1 MENYMSLLQE
11 VKSVDWAVLI
21 ACAAATFTGYQ
32 ALLMRKHNRL
42 SVKPH
47 LSTWTTDTQV
57 GDDYVIYFYLE
68 NNGLGPAIIQKFEV
82 FFDEAKIGDC
92 YDRLA
97 LNKRMSEKV
106 EEQKGITK
114 HIISLLGL
122 KTAFPAGKKEVLFA
136 IHMPMYMGFS
146 KQAYADFMDR
156 FDLNLEYS
164 SVYGGNEILC
174 TINRKG
180 PK

>member
-1 MENYMSLLQE
+1 MENYISLLQE

-21 ACAAATFTGYQ
+21 ACFAAVFAGYQ
-32 ALLMRKHNRL
+32 ALLMRQHNRL

-57 GDDYVIYFYLE
+57 NGEYVIYFYLE
-68 NNGLGPAIIQKFEV
+68 NNGLGPAIIQNFEI
-82 FFDEAKIGDC
+82 FFDGTKIGDC

-97 LNKRMSEKV
+97 LNGSMSKRV

-136 IHMPMYMGFS
+136 IHMPMAMNFS
-146 KQAYADFMDR
+146 KKIYQDFMDR

-164 SVYGGNEILC
+164 SVYGGKEFLN
-174 TINRKG
+174 TSNGHK